1 MLWISLLDTLSRFSQ
16 NCFRRPSILT
26 TISLAWMGHWL
37 GTDLILPLISL
48 LKGKLTLDQRMDE
61 HEKWRSKYFLWVLSV
76 PILWLLWVLRLSLKI
91 RKDEKTIFWSSQ
103 REFNTYSYFFQH
115 LEKPAQAWK
124 KKNLTLDLLMLPVE
138 LSKSPKNLFFRL
150 IEICRFST
158 QCNEYYC
165 SMAVAWN
172 PLKFYSE
179 DLYQMNQYWRP
190 SAQL

>member
-124 KKNLTLDLLMLPVE
+124 KKIWHWICWCCLLSYLRAPKIYFSGW
-138 LSKSPKNLFFRL
+138 LKSVGSVLNVM
-150 IEICRFST
+150 ST
-158 QCNEYYC
+158 TVVWLLLET
-165 SMAVAWN
+165 
-172 PLKFYSE
+172 P
-179 DLYQMNQYWRP
+179 
-190 SAQL
+190 